1 MSATTFATTQDYIEQ
16 NIAPGLGDIDL
27 TNDQALEVA
36 QRMTDF
42 HETYEV
48 TQEDGLTATLR
59 NVYTEREDVDL
70 WDVVA
75 DVTGDN

>member
-1 MSATTFATTQDYIEQ
+1 MRTYTTITDYITE
-16 NIAPGLGDIDL
+16 NITPGLGDVKL
-27 TNDQALEVA
+27 TDDQAREVA

-48 TQEDGLTATLR
+48 PQEDGSTATLR
-59 NVYTEREDVDL
+59 NVYTEREDLDF

-75 DVTGDN
+75 DVLGDN

>member
-1 MSATTFATTQDYIEQ
+1 MSTTTFATTQDYIEQ

-36 QRMTDF
+36 QRMT
-42 HETYEV
+42 EWNNNGE
-48 TQEDGLTATLR
+48 L
-59 NVYTEREDVDL
+59 TEREDVDL